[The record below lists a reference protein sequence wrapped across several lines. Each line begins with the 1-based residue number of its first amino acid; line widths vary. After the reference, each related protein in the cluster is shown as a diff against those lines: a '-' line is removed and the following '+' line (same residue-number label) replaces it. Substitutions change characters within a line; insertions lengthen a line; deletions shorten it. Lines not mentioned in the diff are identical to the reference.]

1 MEFRSLHPIEHE
13 ISESHTFSQ
22 DLSTVELGERSAMK
36 ENIAGNV
43 DEVTKHL
50 LYFESN
56 VFLKSLI
63 SDPCEVEIL
72 AS

>member
-1 MEFRSLHPIEHE
+1 M
-13 ISESHTFSQ
+13 
-22 DLSTVELGERSAMK
+22 VELGERSAMK
-36 ENIAGNV
+36 ENIAGSV

-56 VFLKSLI
+56 VFLQSLI
-63 SDPCEVEIL
+63 SDPCEVKIL

>member
-1 MEFRSLHPIEHE
+1 VEFRSLHPIEHE
-13 ISESHTFSQ
+13 ISKSHTFLQ
-22 DLSTVELGERSAMK
+22 DLSTGEGSAMK

-56 VFLKSLI
+56 VFLQSLI
-63 SDPCEVEIL
+63 SDPSEVEIL